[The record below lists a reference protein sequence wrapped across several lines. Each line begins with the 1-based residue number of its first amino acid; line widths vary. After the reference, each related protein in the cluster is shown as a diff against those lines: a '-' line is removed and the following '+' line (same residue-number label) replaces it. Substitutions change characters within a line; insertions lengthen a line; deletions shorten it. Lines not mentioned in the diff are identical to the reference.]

1 MANKRWLMITPEQVG
16 VQADQ
21 TSHSVI
27 LGLDVSGPE
36 LGLAPGL
43 SVGLRMSPT
52 EARQV
57 AEALL
62 RKADDAEAGLP
73 RA

>member
-1 MANKRWLMITPEQVG
+1 MADEQWLMITPKQVG
-16 VQADQ
+16 VQADK
-21 TSHSVI
+21 TSRSVVM
-27 LGLDVSGPE
+27 GLDVSDPR

-52 EARQV
+52 EARQI
-57 AEALL
+57 AEAII
-62 RKADDAEAGLP
+62 RKADEVEAGLP